1 MIAIKNLHK
10 SFKKNH
16 VLKGIDVEIRGQGI
30 LALLGPNGSGKTTML
45 KCFLGMVIPDSGE
58 ILFQGNNIIGQYVYR
73 QSVGYLPQIAKFPE
87 NLTGRE
93 LIELMKSIKSGETR
107 EDALIDLFDL
117 SSELDKKMSN
127 LSGGNRQKVNITL
140 ALMHDSPLIILDEPS
155 AGLDPLSIKK
165 FKDFLRLEKERG
177 KTIIVTTHIMSL
189 AEDLADDILFLLD
202 GQVYFQGSLS
212 RLLELQMEE
221 SLENAI
227 AQILDS
233 KKKSPSHERY
243 IEV

>member
-1 MIAIKNLHK
+1 MISIKSLHK
-10 SFKKNH
+10 SFRKNH
-16 VLKGIDVEIRGQGI
+16 VLKGINVEIKGQGI
-30 LALLGPNGSGKTTML
+30 IALLGPNGSGKTTML

-58 ILFQGNNIIGQYVYR
+58 ILFQGNHIIGQYAYR
-73 QSVGYLPQIAKFPE
+73 QSVGYLPQIARFPD

-93 LIELMKSIKSGETR
+93 LIELMKSIKRGETR
-107 EDALIDLFDL
+107 ENELIDLFDL
-117 SSELDKKMSN
+117 WSELDKKMSN

-165 FKDFLRLEKERG
+165 FKDFLRVEKERG

-227 AQILDS
+227 AQILDH
-233 KKKSPSHERY
+233 KKKSPSHEGY

>member
-1 MIAIKNLHK
+1 MISIKNLHK

-30 LALLGPNGSGKTTML
+30 IALLGPNGSGKTTML

-58 ILFQGNNIIGQYVYR
+58 ILFQGNNIIGQYAYR
-73 QSVGYLPQIAKFPE
+73 QSVGYLPQIARFPD

-93 LIELMKSIKSGETR
+93 LIELMKSIKCGETR
-107 EDALIDLFDL
+107 EEALINLFDL
-117 SSELDKKMSN
+117 SSELEKKMSN

-189 AEDLADDILFLLD
+189 AADLADDILFLLD

-212 RLLELQMEE
+212 RLLELQMED

>member
-1 MIAIKNLHK
+1 MISIKSLHK

-16 VLKGIDVEIRGQGI
+16 VLKGIDVEIEGQGI
-30 LALLGPNGSGKTTML
+30 IALLGPNGSGKTTML
-45 KCFLGMVIPDSGE
+45 KCFLGMVLPDSGE
-58 ILFQGNNIIGQYVYR
+58 ILFQNKSVIGEYAYR
-73 QSVGYLPQIAKFPE
+73 QSLGYLPQIARFPD

-93 LIELMKSIKSGETR
+93 LIELMKSIKCGETR
-107 EDALIDLFDL
+107 ENELVDLFDL
-117 SSELDKKMSN
+117 APELDKKMSN

-165 FKDFLRLEKERG
+165 FKDFLRIEKERG
-177 KTIIVTTHIMSL
+177 KTIILTTHIMSL

-212 RLLELQMEE
+212 RLLQLQMEE

-227 AQILDS
+227 AQILDH
-233 KKKSPSHERY
+233 KKKSPNHEGY

>member
-1 MIAIKNLHK
+1 MISIKNLHK

-16 VLKGIDVEIRGQGI
+16 VLKGIDVEIKGQGI
-30 LALLGPNGSGKTTML
+30 IALLGPNGSGKTTML

-58 ILFQGNNIIGQYVYR
+58 ILFQGNNIIGQYAYR
-73 QSVGYLPQIAKFPE
+73 QSVGYLPQIARFPD

-93 LIELMKSIKSGETR
+93 LIELMKSIKCGETR
-107 EDALIDLFDL
+107 EEALIDLFDL

-202 GQVYFQGSLS
+202 GQVYFQGSLA

>member
-1 MIAIKNLHK
+1 MISIKNLHK
-10 SFKKNH
+10 SFNKNH
-16 VLKGIDVEIRGQGI
+16 VLKGIDVEIRGLGI
-30 LALLGPNGSGKTTML
+30 IALLGPNGSGKTTML

-58 ILFQGNNIIGQYVYR
+58 ILFQGNNIIGQYAYR
-73 QSVGYLPQIAKFPE
+73 QRVGYLPQIARFPD

-107 EDALIDLFDL
+107 ENELIDLFDL
-117 SSELDKKMSN
+117 SPELDKKMSN

-189 AEDLADDILFLLD
+189 AADLADDILFLLD

-227 AQILDS
+227 AQILDN
-233 KKKSPSHERY
+233 KKKTLSHERY

>member
-1 MIAIKNLHK
+1 MISIKNLHK
-10 SFKKNH
+10 SFKNNH

-30 LALLGPNGSGKTTML
+30 IALLGPNGSGKTTML
-45 KCFLGMVIPDSGE
+45 KCFLGMVIPDRGK
-58 ILFQGNNIIGQYVYR
+58 ILFQGNNVIGQYAYR
-73 QSVGYLPQIAKFPE
+73 QSVGYLPQIARFPD
-87 NLTGRE
+87 NLTGKE
-93 LIELMKSIKSGETR
+93 LIELMKSVKRGKTR
-107 EDALIDLFDL
+107 ENELIDLFDL
-117 SSELDKKMSN
+117 SPELDKKMSN

-165 FKDFLRLEKERG
+165 FKDFLRVEKERG

-212 RLLELQMEE
+212 RLLELRMED

-227 AQILDS
+227 AQILDN
-233 KKKSPSHERY
+233 KKKSPNHEGY

>member
-1 MIAIKNLHK
+1 MISIKNLHK

-30 LALLGPNGSGKTTML
+30 IALLGPNGSGKTTML

-58 ILFQGNNIIGQYVYR
+58 ILFQGNNIIGQYAYR
-73 QSVGYLPQIAKFPE
+73 QSVGYLPQIARFPD

-93 LIELMKSIKSGETR
+93 LIELMKSIKCGETR
-107 EDALIDLFDL
+107 EEALIDLFDL

-189 AEDLADDILFLLD
+189 AADLADDILFLLD

-212 RLLELQMEE
+212 RLLELQMED

-233 KKKSPSHERY
+233 KKKSASHERY